1 MRNIQDFCAK
11 YTPRVT
17 GIFNHVIETGAD
29 NCKILTED
37 KIAYCDIAKV
47 GGYLMMNAQYPGKK
61 SVKVYLHKIVYELE
75 HQKFFPYKIQVEDK
89 IQKMHISHR
98 CNNKMCLNTQ
108 HMVYQSGR
116 DRSGKVANRQK
127 FLNPKSKTF
136 GDKQLLPRNQTL
148 RETNLEAM
156 DTKTETV
163 FIKTGNMT
171 EPIET
176 EDMETMGIT
185 PETKNMKPETIYT
198 KSDTMQIKQEIS
210 YINSET
216 MEIKQE
222 SMETKTDRLD
232 VKLEVVDVKTEMVD
246 VKIEPLD
253 INIETVDVKEIFFDP
268 DNADYNK
275 SRSNNSLSQSIY
287 SNLSMEI
294 YSKSLSGSRSIA
306 KEKLKL
312 KSPIRS
318 MHGDTWYP
326 CDQCDFKSMQKGN
339 LNLHVKTIHGTGQIK
354 SSYLCNQC
362 DFKSINKEYL
372 FIHKE
377 KVHESD
383 SQSEFLD
390 SLKVTKKVKDIQTF
404 LLKDEQIEGIKV
416 YRSGNDVYMVCKCG
430 KQEKASENRG
440 AKFNVTTFLNDHYN
454 VFHSER
460 AKKLGTKTS

>member
-1 MRNIQDFCAK
+1 
-11 YTPRVT
+11 
-17 GIFNHVIETGAD
+17 
-29 NCKILTED
+29 
-37 KIAYCDIAKV
+37 
-47 GGYLMMNAQYPGKK
+47 MMNAQYPGKK

-116 DRSGKVANRQK
+116 DRSGKVANRK
-127 FLNPKSKTF
+127 KCFNPKSQTF

-185 PETKNMKPETIYT
+185 PETKKMKPETIYT

-216 MEIKQE
+216 MEIKPE

-253 INIETVDVKEIFFDP
+253 INIETVNVKTEMVDVK
-268 DNADYNK
+268 
-275 SRSNNSLSQSIY
+275 
-287 SNLSMEI
+287 
-294 YSKSLSGSRSIA
+294 
-306 KEKLKL
+306 
-312 KSPIRS
+312 
-318 MHGDTWYP
+318 
-326 CDQCDFKSMQKGN
+326 
-339 LNLHVKTIHGTGQIK
+339 
-354 SSYLCNQC
+354 
-362 DFKSINKEYL
+362 
-372 FIHKE
+372 
-377 KVHESD
+377 
-383 SQSEFLD
+383 
-390 SLKVTKKVKDIQTF
+390 
-404 LLKDEQIEGIKV
+404 IE
-416 YRSGNDVYMVCKCG
+416 
-430 KQEKASENRG
+430 
-440 AKFNVTTFLNDHYN
+440 
-454 VFHSER
+454 
-460 AKKLGTKTS
+460 